1 VEVRPGNNPPGSG
14 TGGPGI
20 QVDGRAAIPVSLPE
34 SKRRGVSRAVVFPI
48 VVVVVIA
55 IAAFAYRYYYNSTH
69 FVYTDNAQVSGAI
82 IQIGALNAGEVSA
95 VFTDVGQHVTSGQV
109 IAQVSVPMAL
119 ASTGGTP
126 KLGFSS
132 AQNQQVDVKSP
143 LSGVVVA
150 RLADPGSTVAPGQ
163 AIVAVVDPTQLY
175 VTANVNETDVDRLQV
190 GQPVDVTVDS
200 LGVALPGRVEAVT
213 PASASSFSLI
223 PAQNTSG
230 NYTKVIQVVPV
241 KIAVDYGSLPLIVG
255 SSVEVNIHVQ

>member
-1 VEVRPGNNPPGSG
+1 
-14 TGGPGI
+14 
-20 QVDGRAAIPVSLPE
+20 
-34 SKRRGVSRAVVFPI
+34 
-48 VVVVVIA
+48 
-55 IAAFAYRYYYNSTH
+55 
-69 FVYTDNAQVSGAI
+69 
-82 IQIGALNAGEVSA
+82 
-95 VFTDVGQHVTSGQV
+95 
-109 IAQVSVPMAL
+109 
-119 ASTGGTP
+119 
-126 KLGFSS
+126 
-132 AQNQQVDVKSP
+132 
-143 LSGVVVA
+143 VVVA